1 MILFDEIIEVFR
13 KTIETADSGRKNSP
27 AVLSDP
33 SRLYR
38 IAVVGEQRRRD
49 NEWKLGMPVPR
60 FCIFSLTRP
69 SEEIHDGCSRNNF
82 RSGGSL
88 SIEDIRRT
96 VSEASGMGTYIFI
109 ITGCGSFMLPAL
121 LPALKSIEDALFFV
135 ITNGPLAGPFF
146 LQAIRE
152 AGNILPIDGTGGSLG
167 LRKEYGAGVAKRKC
181 EARPFPLNFPSG
193 ECRGSGCLAAET
205 EIIHVNADGFV
216 EPCPFCRYAADTIKD
231 KSLEEALSS
240 DFFASLRKTFGNM
253 GNPDRGCLL
262 SENGALVEAI
272 AGETGA
278 FSTEPLMVRSL
289 QAGLV

>member
-27 AVLSDP
+27 PMLSDP

-69 SEEIHDGCSRNNF
+69 DEESHDGCSKIKF

-96 VSEASGMGTYIFI
+96 ASEASGMGTYIII

-121 LPALKSIEDALFFV
+121 LPALRSIEDALFLV
-135 ITNGPLAGPFF
+135 ITNGPVAGPFF
-146 LQAIRE
+146 LQAIRD
-152 AGNILPIDGTGGSLG
+152 AGNILPIDGTGGSFG
-167 LRKEYGAGVAKRKC
+167 MQKEYGAGVAKRTC
-181 EARPFPLNFPSG
+181 RARPFPLNFPAD
-193 ECRGSGCLAAET
+193 ECPGSGCLAAAT
-205 EIIHVNADGFV
+205 EIIHVNADGYV
-216 EPCPFCRYAADTIKD
+216 EPCPFCRFAADTIRD

-240 DFFASLRKTFGNM
+240 EFFAALRTTFGNM
-253 GNPDRGCLL
+253 GNPDHGCLL
-262 SENGALVEAI
+262 SENNALVEAI

-278 FSTEPLMVRSL
+278 FSTEPRMARSL